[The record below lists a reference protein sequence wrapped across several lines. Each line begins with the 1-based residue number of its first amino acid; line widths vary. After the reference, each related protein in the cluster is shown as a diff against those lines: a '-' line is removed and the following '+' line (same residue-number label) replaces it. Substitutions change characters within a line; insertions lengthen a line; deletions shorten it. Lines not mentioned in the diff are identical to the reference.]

1 MIILTTLYF
10 LCGVIYVILGIFT
23 LFNDSKNKLNK
34 LFFIICISLAF
45 WAFMFSLMNSSIDA
59 KSASDF
65 YLYSTFSWATFYC
78 LFLHFIIILT
88 DKEGF
93 FKKQI
98 AYLFLYCPALLS
110 IYLYV
115 FQPETAQNFTKTKL
129 GWIYIAST
137 DKGFIW
143 TNFYNV
149 YYFVY
154 LMAVIFFL
162 SKWWRNSE
170 IIRERKQAKLIL
182 ITTFIAT
189 MTGGVTDIVIPM
201 VMVPFMPT
209 IGIILT
215 IIPITGIWYSI
226 KKYKLMDLNPENFAL
241 EVLKIMSE
249 GLIIA
254 NHEGRI
260 KDINNGALELLG
272 FEKKQIMDKL
282 IGSLFSETIELSK
295 LTNCSSFEI
304 EIVQSNNNKSP
315 VLLSSSILKD
325 EWGDSLGIVCIFQ
338 DISEIKM
345 VQQKLIKS
353 HDELEIKVE
362 ERTSELSKSNKEL
375 ECEINARIDMEG
387 KIKKL
392 AYYDFLTG
400 LPNRML
406 FIDRLNQSILNT
418 DRNKSVLGV
427 LFLDLDSFKRINDTM
442 GHAKGDEL
450 LKIVSKRLTN
460 TIRESDT
467 VCRVGGDEFLILI
480 QNIDNDKCI
489 IEVAEKILNIFEESF
504 RIDGN
509 DLYITTSIGGAIY
522 PIDGVDVETL
532 IKNADIAMYKAKEK
546 GRNKFQLC
554 TEVIKDSLIEEMKLT
569 NSLYQAIER
578 NELELYYQP
587 QVSLITEKII
597 GLEALIRWN
606 TTELGMVNP
615 GDFIYIAEKTGLIL
629 PIGEW
634 VLKRA
639 CSQNKKWQDDGI
651 LNVPIAVNLSVN
663 QFQNREIIEGIVAI
677 LKETGLDPNDL
688 ELEITENIIMKE
700 TEYIIESLKQLKQL
714 GVKIAID
721 DFGTEYSSLNYIK
734 QLPVDK
740 IKIDISFIRGIN
752 INYKDE
758 AIIKVIISLA
768 KNLGLK
774 VIAEGV
780 ETKEQFDFLRDEMC
794 DEIQGYYYYKPMP
807 ARQIEELMRNK

>member
-807 ARQIEELMRNK
+807 ASQIEELMRKK